1 MRHGASLAAAFLL
14 SGCATSSVTLLADD
28 GSPTSGALAV
38 IEQDGSET
46 VLNQPM
52 TAGKL
57 TKGETKVRPV
67 KELKPAYQQLVG
79 GLPPAPAHFTLNFV
93 QGTTEVTAASRPV
106 LDLIRKEVANRPGA
120 AIEVVGHTDTVGSEA
135 DNDRLS
141 QERASEV
148 VKVLVGEGFSEDLLL
163 AVGRG
168 ERDLKVKTADNV
180 ANEENRRVEVV
191 VR

>member
-1 MRHGASLAAAFLL
+1 MKKFGAIIAALL
-14 SGCATSSVTLLADD
+14 LGGCATSSVTLLADD
-28 GSPTSGALAV
+28 GSPNSGALAV
-38 IEQDGSET
+38 IEPDGSET

-57 TKGETKVRPV
+57 TKGDTKIRPV

-106 LDLIRKEVANRPGA
+106 LDLIRQEVANRPGA
-120 AIEVVGHTDTVGSEA
+120 AIEVVGHTDSVGSEA

-141 QERASEV
+141 QQRAAEV
-148 VKVLVGEGFSEDLLL
+148 VKVLVGEGFSEDLLF
-163 AVGRG
+163 ATGRG
-168 ERDLKVKTADNV
+168 ERELKVQTGDNV
-180 ANEENRRVEVV
+180 ANEANRRVEVV

>member
-1 MRHGASLAAAFLL
+1 MRKSVVIAAMLL
-14 SGCATSSVTLLADD
+14 GGCATSSVTLLAND
-28 GSPTSGALAV
+28 GSQQSGAVAV
-38 IEQDGSET
+38 LEPDGSEV

-57 TKGETKVRPV
+57 TNGETKVRPV

-79 GLPPAPAHFTLNFV
+79 GLPAAPAHFTLNFI

-106 LDLIRKEVANRPGA
+106 LDLIRKEVAARPGA
-120 AIEVVGHTDTVGSEA
+120 AIEVVGHTDTVGSET

-141 QERASEV
+141 ERRAAEV
-148 VKVLVGEGFSEDLLL
+148 VKALVRQGFAQDLLF

-168 ERDLKVKTADNV
+168 ERELKVQTGDNV
-180 ANEENRRVEVV
+180 ANEANRRVEVV

>member
-1 MRHGASLAAAFLL
+1 MRNSVVLAAFLL
-14 SGCATSSVTLLADD
+14 GGCATSSVTLLADD
-28 GSPTSGALAV
+28 GSQQSGALAV
-38 IEQDGSET
+38 LEPDGNEV
-46 VLNQPM
+46 VLNKPM

-57 TKGETKVRPV
+57 SSGDTKVRLV

-79 GLPPAPAHFTLNFV
+79 GLPAAPAHFTLNFI

-106 LDLIRKEVANRPGA
+106 LDLIRKEVASRPGA
-120 AIEVVGHTDTVGSEA
+120 AVEIVGHTDTVGSEG

-141 QERASEV
+141 QRRAAEV
-148 VKVLVGEGFSEDLLL
+148 VKVLVAEGFAEDLLS

-168 ERDLKVKTADNV
+168 ERELKVRTADNV
-180 ANEENRRVEVV
+180 ANEANRRVEVV